1 MVAAETYSFSRG
13 VHIRMPRL
21 PTSSTTDKTLEPLG
35 YKVPIPEGDVE
46 TPATTYLHTQATMD
60 VGWVFADD

>member
-1 MVAAETYSFSRG
+1 
-13 VHIRMPRL
+13 MPRL
-21 PTSSTTDKTLEPLG
+21 PTSATTDGTLEPLG
-35 YKVPIPEGDVE
+35 YKVPSPEGDGE